1 VRASAE
7 SVASVSAAVHRVQS
21 DATDAPVEVATV
33 DRQLAVVP
41 VTLGQDME
49 AILDQVAV
57 VVPAILDQVAAAVLA
72 ILDQVA
78 AAVHR
83 ARLDASADR
92 VAGRVILD
100 RA

>member
-7 SVASVSAAVHRVQS
+7 SVVSVSAAVHRVQS
-21 DATDAPVEVATV
+21 DATDAPVAAATV

-49 AILDQVAV
+49 VILDLASAAGR
-57 VVPAILDQVAAAVLA
+57 AIPDQVAAVGL
-72 ILDQVA
+72 
-78 AAVHR
+78 R
-83 ARLDASADR
+83 AQSDEL
-92 VAGRVILD
+92 AGRVVGRVTLD